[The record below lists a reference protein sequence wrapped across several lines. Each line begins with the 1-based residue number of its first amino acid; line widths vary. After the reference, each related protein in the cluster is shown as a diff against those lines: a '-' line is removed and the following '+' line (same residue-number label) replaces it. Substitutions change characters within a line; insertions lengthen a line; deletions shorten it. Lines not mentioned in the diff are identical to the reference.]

1 MTELLYILVLG
12 IIAYICFSIGKSPT
26 KQVIK
31 EIKKDPKLSQELFD
45 VVND

>member
-12 IIAYICFSIGKSPT
+12 IIAYICFKVGRSPT
-26 KQVIK
+26 KDLIK

-45 VVND
+45 AVND

>member
-12 IIAYICFSIGKSPT
+12 IIAYVCLKPHKSNT
-26 KQVIK
+26 EQVIQ

-45 VVND
+45 AVND